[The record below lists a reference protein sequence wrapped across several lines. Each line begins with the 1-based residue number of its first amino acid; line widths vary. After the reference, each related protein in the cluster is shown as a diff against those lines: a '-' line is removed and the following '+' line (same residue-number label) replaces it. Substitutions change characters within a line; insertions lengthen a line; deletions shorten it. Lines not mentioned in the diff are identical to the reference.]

1 MVEAMMPE
9 TMVVKTI
16 MVERAAIAVKT
27 PETPTV
33 KFRNTSAVEAAKMPA
48 MKASTAKVTP
58 ATKVASRSA
67 SECSGG
73 RDR

>member
-1 MVEAMMPE
+1 MVEPMMPE

-16 MVERAAIAVKT
+16 MVERVAIAVKA

-33 KFRNTSAVEAAKMPA
+33 KFRNTSAVEAAKTPA
-48 MKASTAKVTP
+48 MKASTAKV
-58 ATKVASRSA
+58 ASPSV